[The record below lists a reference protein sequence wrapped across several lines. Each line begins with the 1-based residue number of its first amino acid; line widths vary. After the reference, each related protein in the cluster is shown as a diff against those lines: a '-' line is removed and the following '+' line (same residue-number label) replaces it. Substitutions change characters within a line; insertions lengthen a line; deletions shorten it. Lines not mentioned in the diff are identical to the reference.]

1 MQSAFSAVTA
11 DFYEAVGVI
20 GFVVYVVNYM
30 LLTFE
35 KICSEHITFFVLNW
49 IAASCVLVGLSE
61 SFNLASAL
69 IQVFWILVSTVA
81 IFIRLRR
88 SWSSEVAP

>member
-1 MQSAFSAVTA
+1 MQSAFSAVSV

-35 KICSEHITFFVLNW
+35 KICSEHVTFFVLNW
-49 IAASCVLVGLSE
+49 IAASCVLVGLSA
-61 SFNLASAL
+61 SFNLASAM

-81 IFIRLRR
+81 IIIRLRR
-88 SWSSEVAP
+88 NWSTQTAS